1 MGYKSYSSISVKL
14 RACHFVHAVDRY
26 TPHPALPLVICDKII
41 ISQWCKHIYMDHEDN
56 GQICYR
62 HIMVRLY
69 WLETEWIDWLET
81 RWLHW
86 LETRWLHWLVTR
98 WLHWLVTRWL
108 HWLET
113 R

>member
-1 MGYKSYSSISVKL
+1 
-14 RACHFVHAVDRY
+14 
-26 TPHPALPLVICDKII
+26 
-41 ISQWCKHIYMDHEDN
+41 MDHEDN
-56 GQICYR
+56 GHICYR

-86 LETRWLHWLVTR
+86 L
-98 WLHWLVTRWL
+98 VTRWL

-113 R
+113 RCYIG